1 MFDFIGL
8 TTFQPKFF
16 PDLWNFIVGTGL
28 IAFQFRPQ
36 RCPWQVI
43 MTVIL
48 LFSIICGK
56 SEQPKTTFAGSR
68 GDPSKAKGY
77 SDLEEV
83 GRHTGRIGRCPDQAA
98 GDGAIYFARLTRKAR
113 L

>member
-1 MFDFIGL
+1 
-8 TTFQPKFF
+8 
-16 PDLWNFIVGTGL
+16 
-28 IAFQFRPQ
+28 
-36 RCPWQVI
+36 

-48 LFSIICGK
+48 LFSISCGK
-56 SEQPKTTFAGSR
+56 SEQPNTTFAGSR
-68 GDPSKAKGY
+68 GDPSRAKGY